1 MNLKKLLIMFNN
13 NLKMKTRRRIIL
25 EDDLETDENKQKII
39 ALFNN
44 NIKGKKF
51 KNKDKTHC
59 GSEGQWLE
67 KLMNLKSNNKNE
79 PDIFGYE
86 MKKESAKI
94 TFGDFSASEYLFSKN
109 KDTLDEINNKK
120 ISMSRDDFIKTF
132 GTINSI
138 KNRYSWSGSCVPR
151 YGIWNS
157 CGQRLIFN
165 DNLDLCAMY
174 CYSKDEREYKNIFPS
189 DIKNKEI
196 IIAIWKEEKLRE
208 HINKKFNK
216 KGFFICNK
224 KDEVYDKICFGKP
237 FNFNF
242 FVENIKIDIVIFDSG
257 MYQGNS
263 RNYSQ
268 FRSSNK
274 FWNKLIVEE
283 Y

>member
-138 KNRYSWSGSCVPR
+138 KNRYYWSGSCVPR

>member
-1 MNLKKLLIMFNN
+1 MNLKN
-13 NLKMKTRRRIIL
+13 
-25 EDDLETDENKQKII
+25 
-39 ALFNN
+39 
-44 NIKGKKF
+44 
-51 KNKDKTHC
+51 
-59 GSEGQWLE
+59 
-67 KLMNLKSNNKNE
+67 NNKNE

-242 FVENIKIDIVIFDSG
+242 FVENIKTDIVIFDSG

>member
-1 MNLKKLLIMFNN
+1 MILKKLLIMFNN

>member
-1 MNLKKLLIMFNN
+1 MILKKLLIMFNN

-67 KLMNLKSNNKNE
+67 KLMNLKNNNKNE

-174 CYSKDEREYKNIFPS
+174 CYSKDEREYKNIFPY

>member
-1 MNLKKLLIMFNN
+1 MFNN

>member
-165 DNLDLCAMY
+165 DNLDLCAIY

-242 FVENIKIDIVIFDSG
+242 FVENIKTDIVIFDSG

>member
-1 MNLKKLLIMFNN
+1 MFNN

-165 DNLDLCAMY
+165 DNLDLCAIY

-242 FVENIKIDIVIFDSG
+242 FVENIKTDIVIFDSG

>member
-1 MNLKKLLIMFNN
+1 MFNN

-165 DNLDLCAMY
+165 DNLDLCAIY

-242 FVENIKIDIVIFDSG
+242 FVENIKTDIVIFDSG
-257 MYQGNS
+257 MYQGNN

>member
-242 FVENIKIDIVIFDSG
+242 FVENIKTDIVIFDSG